1 MESSDLNSINKTD
14 DVVAYNVLDANE
26 NTQAEDDSENS
37 WNWDFGSTDTVDEN
51 LIIGNNQSIMGDD
64 TTYEEFTSEAKTDL
78 FNKVD
83 SIFDKLRE
91 KFPLD
96 ESDRESDKE
105 NPFSNGNNP
114 FGEGEFPLPPGYS
127 ESESSQG
134 ENSSEEAEVNDNTS
148 GENPFNGGADGGS
161 NPFAGGAGGGENP
174 FSGGAGGG
182 SNPFAGGTG
191 GGENPFAGGTGG
203 GENPFAGGTGGGV
216 NPFAGGEDAVAS
228 EDSMSSESSFDVTNF
243 MFGDNLSFMNGG
255 AEGGT
260 ENSGMPSS
268 SPSETL
274 RKVYDTLTRFA
285 SDATYPGFAMGN
297 ETPLKTSDDLLTL
310 FRNDMFT
317 NNSGNSFEQ
326 LMGEDSPFGSED
338 NSLSADGKI
347 EENLDII
354 EAALDGLLPFNGTE
368 SVFSTPEGEIPL
380 GNGNIDDGSDNAV
393 IGNANRDY
401 GNFNATIGNGNWNW
415 DGATKNSTVGNGNWH
430 LDFSDNNNTLGN
442 GNWHWEDSDDNS
454 TLGNGNWAFG
464 DNNSTIGNGNF
475 NFGNNNTVIGN
486 GNWVYTDNSIV
497 IGNGNWSVVIDKSAV
512 GADEFLD
519 DFNATMSYGAGV
531 KNATD
536 SLVDSML
543 GKMAGYVYAFNRR
556 FRRISNEYLQRTV

>member
-1 MESSDLNSINKTD
+1 METNDLNSMNKTD
-14 DVVAYNVLDANE
+14 EVVAYNALGDGE
-26 NTQAEDDSENS
+26 NTQTEDNS
-37 WNWDFGSTDTVDEN
+37 DKWSWDFGSTDAVDEN
-51 LIIGNNQSIMGDD
+51 LIVGNNQSIMSAS
-64 TTYEEFTSEAKTDL
+64 TTYEEFTSEAREDI
-78 FNKVD
+78 FDKVD

-96 ESDRESDKE
+96 ESDGESNKE
-105 NPFSNGNNP
+105 NLFSNGNNP

-127 ESESSQG
+127 ESSEG
-134 ENSSEEAEVNDNTS
+134 ENSSEEAEVNDNIS
-148 GENPFNGGADGGS
+148 GENPFAGDAGGGS
-161 NPFAGGAGGGENP
+161 NPFAGGAGGG
-174 FSGGAGGG
+174 S
-182 SNPFAGGTG
+182 
-191 GGENPFAGGTGG
+191 
-203 GENPFAGGTGGGV
+203 
-216 NPFAGGEDAVAS
+216 NPFAGGEDAVAGEDGMS
-228 EDSMSSESSFDVTNF
+228 EESSFDVSSF
-243 MFGDNLSFMNGG
+243 MFGDNVSFMNGG
-255 AEGGT
+255 GEGGT
-260 ENSGMPSS
+260 GNSSMPSS

-285 SDATYPGFAMGN
+285 SDTTYPGFAMGN
-297 ETPLKTSDDLLTL
+297 ETPLQTSDDLLTL

-326 LMGEDSPFGSED
+326 LMGEDSPL
-338 NSLSADGKI
+338 NNDGKI

-368 SVFSTPEGEIPL
+368 NVFNTPEGEIPL

-401 GNFNATIGNGNWNW
+401 GDFNATIGNGNWNW

-442 GNWHWEDSDDNS
+442 GNWHWEDSDNNS

-497 IGNGNWSVVIDKSAV
+497 IGNGNWSVVIDKSQE
-512 GADEFLD
+512 GAEEFLD
-519 DFNATMSYGAGV
+519 DFNATMDYGVGV

-536 SLVDSML
+536 SLVDGL
-543 GKMAGYVYAFNRR
+543 IGKMAGMFMPLTEDLGESAMNTYNQQFLSV
-556 FRRISNEYLQRTV
+556 

>member
-1 MESSDLNSINKTD
+1 
-14 DVVAYNVLDANE
+14 
-26 NTQAEDDSENS
+26 
-37 WNWDFGSTDTVDEN
+37 
-51 LIIGNNQSIMGDD
+51 
-64 TTYEEFTSEAKTDL
+64 
-78 FNKVD
+78 
-83 SIFDKLRE
+83 
-91 KFPLD
+91 
-96 ESDRESDKE
+96 
-105 NPFSNGNNP
+105 
-114 FGEGEFPLPPGYS
+114 
-127 ESESSQG
+127 
-134 ENSSEEAEVNDNTS
+134 
-148 GENPFNGGADGGS
+148 
-161 NPFAGGAGGGENP
+161 
-174 FSGGAGGG
+174 GGG

-191 GGENPFAGGTGG
+191 GGSNPFAGGTGG
-203 GENPFAGGTGGGV
+203 GSNPFSGGAGGEG
-216 NPFAGGEDAVAS
+216 NPLAGGEDAVAGEDGMS
-228 EDSMSSESSFDVTNF
+228 EESSFDVTNF

-274 RKVYDTLTRFA
+274 RKVYDTLTRSRFA
-285 SDATYPGFAMGN
+285 SDPTYSGFAMGN

-317 NNSGNSFEQ
+317 NNNGNSFEQ

-338 NSLSADGKI
+338 NPFADG
-347 EENLDII
+347 EMAENLDII
-354 EAALDGLLPFNGTE
+354 EAALDGLLPFNGSE

-497 IGNGNWSVVIDKSAV
+497 IGNGNWSVVIDKSAA
-512 GADEFLD
+512 GADEFID
-519 DFNATMSYGAGV
+519 DFNATMSYGMDV

-536 SLVDSML
+536 SLVDSLL
-543 GKMAGYVYAFNRR
+543 GKMADMFMPLTEDLGESAMNTY
-556 FRRISNEYLQRTV
+556 NELFS

>member
-1 MESSDLNSINKTD
+1 MESSDLNSMNKTD
-14 DVVAYNVLDANE
+14 DVVAYKVL
-26 NTQAEDDSENS
+26 DDSENTQPEDNS
-37 WNWDFGSTDTVDEN
+37 ENWNWDFGSTDAVDTVDEN
-51 LIIGNNQSIMGDD
+51 LITGNNQSIMGDG
-64 TTYEEFTSEAKTDL
+64 TTYEEFTSEAKTEL

-91 KFPLD
+91 KFPLH
-96 ESDRESDKE
+96 ESDKDKAFSGDK
-105 NPFSNGNNP
+105 PFSDGKNP
-114 FGEGEFPLPPGYS
+114 FGEGQFPLPPGYS
-127 ESESSQG
+127 ESESSQD
-134 ENSSEEAEVNDNTS
+134 ENSSEEAEVNDNTV
-148 GENPFNGGADGGS
+148 GE

-174 FSGGAGGG
+174 F
-182 SNPFAGGTG
+182 AGGTG
-191 GGENPFAGGTGG
+191 GSENPFAGGAG
-203 GENPFAGGTGGGV
+203 GEGNPL
-216 NPFAGGEDAVAS
+216 AGGEDAVAG
-228 EDSMSSESSFDVTNF
+228 EDGMSSESSFDVSSF

-285 SDATYPGFAMGN
+285 SDTTYPGFAMGN

-326 LMGEDSPFGSED
+326 LMDEDSPFGSED
-338 NSLSADGKI
+338 NPLNNDGKI

-368 SVFSTPEGEIPL
+368 SVFNTPEGEIPL

-401 GNFNATIGNGNWNW
+401 GNINATIGNGNWNW
-415 DGATKNSTVGNGNWH
+415 DGATKNSTV
-430 LDFSDNNNTLGN
+430 
-442 GNWHWEDSDDNS
+442 
-454 TLGNGNWAFG
+454 
-464 DNNSTIGNGNF
+464 
-475 NFGNNNTVIGN
+475 GN

-497 IGNGNWSVVIDKSAV
+497 IGNGNWSVVIDKSAA

-543 GKMAGYVYAFNRR
+543 GKMAGMFMPLTEDLGESAMNTY
-556 FRRISNEYLQRTV
+556 NELFDSSSSGMDFSI